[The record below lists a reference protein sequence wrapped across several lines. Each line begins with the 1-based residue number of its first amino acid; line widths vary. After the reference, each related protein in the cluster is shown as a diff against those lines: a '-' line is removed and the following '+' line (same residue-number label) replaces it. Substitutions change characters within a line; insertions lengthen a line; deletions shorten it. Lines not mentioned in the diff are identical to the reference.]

1 MLLRARAG
9 GGGSRVGSG
18 RGEYAAAAVVAAGL
32 VVERRRRRSK
42 EGGTVKSRKASQRG
56 GFVRGLLAFFFSL
69 PSLAPFLVPPL
80 DLDKLTGAV
89 VGRQVIFVQ
98 LVLVFHF
105 GGHEAPA

>member
-32 VVERRRRRSK
+32 VVERRGSSK